1 MTFKDYLLAFVGCF
15 LLWAIGTIL
24 HDRDIDAEQQNEII
38 ELRSSI
44 NVLTEKNIR
53 LDEELLKLNTHDDDI
68 NKQLFVLGDEL
79 NTRVIVLEGLINKK
93 VKK

>member
-15 LLWAIGTIL
+15 LIWAIGTIL
-24 HDRDIDAEQQNEII
+24 HDRSIDAEQQKEII

-53 LDEELLKLNTHDDDI
+53 LDEELLNLNGY
-68 NKQLFVLGDEL
+68 NDEL
-79 NTRVIVLEGLINKK
+79 NNRLFALEEINNKK

>member
-1 MTFKDYLLAFVGCF
+1 MTYKDYLLAFVGCF
-15 LLWAIGTIL
+15 LIWAIGTIL
-24 HDRDIDAEQQNEII
+24 HDRDTDAEQQNEII

-44 NVLTEKNIR
+44 NVLAEKNIR

-79 NTRVIVLEGLINKK
+79 NTRVIVLEGLKNKK

>member
-15 LLWAIGTIL
+15 LIWAIGTML
-24 HDRDIDAEQQNEII
+24 HDRSVDAQQETEII

-44 NVLTEKNIR
+44 NILTEKNIR
-53 LDEELLKLNTHDDDI
+53 LDEELLNLNGY
-68 NKQLFVLGDEL
+68 NDEL
-79 NTRVIVLEGLINKK
+79 NNRLFALEEINKNKK

>member
-15 LLWAIGTIL
+15 LIWAIGTML
-24 HDRDIDAEQQNEII
+24 HDRSIDAQQETEII

-44 NVLTEKNIR
+44 NILTEKNIR
-53 LDEELLKLNTHDDDI
+53 LDEELLNLNGY
-68 NKQLFVLGDEL
+68 NDEL
-79 NTRVIVLEGLINKK
+79 NNRLFALEEINKNKK